1 MLQSKKTKKG
11 VGGRG
16 TVHVHKRRGRTL
28 TFEVLPAASHTSLCF
43 VCALMASS
51 LAWLSVL
58 IKQNLKVIRPRT
70 VVKCSWE
77 DTFGMLLGKL
87 EMQAEVTVEKVEI
100 CANDKFVDAHI
111 VPIDAPVRL
120 TEQFK
125 CSYVCL
131 SLERDEVSQSSGT
144 RRNAAEVLMA
154 SSWQIVLPAPLIPPE
169 GKELWKNQ
177 QMYNDILCKFVAF
190 YLWSS

>member
-1 MLQSKKTKKG
+1 MSLHARVSEQGNVRPYLIDYMFHGSGGSIFCSILKTKEKG
-11 VGGRG
+11 VGRGRG
-16 TVHVHKRRGRTL
+16 TAYAHKRRGRTL

-51 LAWLSVL
+51 FARLSVL

-77 DTFGMLLGKL
+77 DTFGMLLRKL
-87 EMQAEVTVEKVEI
+87 EMQAEVTVEKIEI

-125 CSYVCL
+125 CSYFSIFWDTEEC
-131 SLERDEVSQSSGT
+131 G
-144 RRNAAEVLMA
+144 
-154 SSWQIVLPAPLIPPE
+154 
-169 GKELWKNQ
+169 
-177 QMYNDILCKFVAF
+177 
-190 YLWSS
+190 

>member
-1 MLQSKKTKKG
+1 M
-11 VGGRG
+11 
-16 TVHVHKRRGRTL
+16 
-28 TFEVLPAASHTSLCF
+28 TFEVVPAASHTSLCF
-43 VCALMASS
+43 VCALVASS
-51 LAWLSVL
+51 FAWLSVL

-111 VPIDAPVRL
+111 VPIDALVRL

-125 CSYVCL
+125 CSCVCL

-144 RRNAAEVLMA
+144 RKNAAEVLMA
-154 SSWQIVLPAPLIPPE
+154 SSRQIVLPAPLTPPE
-169 GKELWKNQ
+169 GKELRKDQ
-177 QMYNDILCKFVAF
+177 QMYNDILCKFVTF

>member
-1 MLQSKKTKKG
+1 MG
-11 VGGRG
+11 HGRG
-16 TVHVHKRRGRTL
+16 TVHAHRRQGRTF
-28 TFEVLPAASHTSLCF
+28 TFEVVPAASHTSLCF

-51 LAWLSVL
+51 FAWLSVL
-58 IKQNLKVIRPRT
+58 IKHNLKVIRPRT

-125 CSYVCL
+125 CSCMCL
-131 SLERDEVSQSSGT
+131 SV
-144 RRNAAEVLMA
+144 M
-154 SSWQIVLPAPLIPPE
+154 
-169 GKELWKNQ
+169 
-177 QMYNDILCKFVAF
+177 KF
-190 YLWSS
+190 LNLLGHGRMWLRC

>member
-1 MLQSKKTKKG
+1 MLHSKKKKG
-11 VGGRG
+11 VGQGCG
-16 TVHVHKRRGRTL
+16 TAHAHKHQGRTL

-43 VCALMASS
+43 VCALMARSF
-51 LAWLSVL
+51 AWLSVL
-58 IKQNLKVIRPRT
+58 IKQNLKVIRART

-100 CANDKFVDAHI
+100 CANDKFVDTHI

-125 CSYVCL
+125 HSCVCL

-144 RRNAAEVLMA
+144 QKNAAEVLMA
-154 SSWQIVLPAPLIPPE
+154 SSWQIVLPAPLTPPE
-169 GKELWKNQ
+169 GKELWKDQ
-177 QMYNDILCKFVAF
+177 QMYNDILVS
-190 YLWSS
+190 LLHLPVV

>member
-1 MLQSKKTKKG
+1 
-11 VGGRG
+11 
-16 TVHVHKRRGRTL
+16 
-28 TFEVLPAASHTSLCF
+28 
-43 VCALMASS
+43 MASS
-51 LAWLSVL
+51 FAWLSVL

-131 SLERDEVSQSSGT
+131 SLEHDEVSQSSGT
-144 RRNAAEVLMA
+144 QRNAAEVLMT
-154 SSWQIVLPAPLIPPE
+154 SSQLIVLPAPLTPPE
-169 GKELWKNQ
+169 GKELRDGKINRCI
-177 QMYNDILCKFVAF
+177 MIYFVSLLHFTCGLASYSPF
-190 YLWSS
+190 LVSYSGQLETMGVGWRPWV

>member
-1 MLQSKKTKKG
+1 MG
-11 VGGRG
+11 RGRG
-16 TVHVHKRRGRTL
+16 TAHAHNRLGRTL
-28 TFEVLPAASHTSLCF
+28 TFEVSPAARHTSLCF

-51 LAWLSVL
+51 FAWLSVL
-58 IKQNLKVIRPRT
+58 IKQNLKT

-125 CSYVCL
+125 CSCVCL
-131 SLERDEVSQSSGT
+131 SLESDEVSQSSGT
-144 RRNAAEVLMA
+144 RKNAAEVLMA
-154 SSWQIVLPAPLIPPE
+154 SSRQIVLPAPLTPPE
-169 GKELWKNQ
+169 GKELRKDQ
-177 QMYNDILCKFVAF
+177 QMYNQGRIQRGGCGGCNPPFCSNFLIK
-190 YLWSS
+190 YLT